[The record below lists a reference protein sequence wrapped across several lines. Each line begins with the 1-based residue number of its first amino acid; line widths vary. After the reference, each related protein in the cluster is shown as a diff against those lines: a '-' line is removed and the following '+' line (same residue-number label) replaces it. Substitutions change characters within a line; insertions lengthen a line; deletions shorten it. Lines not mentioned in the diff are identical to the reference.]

1 MTLFDIKFI
10 VEEVLMVLAGI
21 EAIEKE
27 KLKVAEGWTL
37 NELRGAKV
45 VNRVPVRI
53 IQHLLA

>member
-1 MTLFDIKFI
+1 LFDIKFI